1 MSAQILVV
9 LITIVTLFLFIQGNL
24 RYDFVSLLT
33 LIALV
38 LTGLVPAE
46 DAFVGFAHPAVITV
60 AAVLIISDAL
70 TKTGA
75 INRLV
80 TLINRGSDKL
90 QVKILTLMAITAGL
104 SAFMNNVGA
113 LALIMPIALTIA
125 KDNKISPSKLLMPV
139 SFASLLGGMLTSI
152 GTPPNLIIST
162 YRVQAGKEAFPFF
175 SFLPV
180 GLTLALTGIAF
191 TVLVGWKLIPLRES
205 DNLGE
210 RFNLE
215 DYLFELVVTDEC
227 NPSGIK
233 LKDFH
238 KIYGVGINV
247 VSITRDEYQIVSP
260 SGSDKIFPGDILIIK
275 SVSKDLNDL
284 MRKSCLDLKGAKT
297 EKLISETALKSD
309 NIALVDVVLRDD
321 SPLIGRTAIQTQLRT
336 RYNANLI
343 AVSRQ
348 GISNVERLKELH
360 FESGD
365 ILLLQVPEVSLN
377 DVYSKMRALPLAE
390 RDVGLNIKDST
401 RDQIITVSAFAI
413 SILLATFNVLPV
425 NISFVAVTVVLVIS
439 KVVTPR
445 EFYGSIEWPTIIMIG
460 SLFALGQ
467 ALETSGGTETI
478 ANVISKLAIHFSP
491 AILLGI
497 LMTITIILS
506 NLFTSNAA
514 AILMAP
520 IALGVANTLDLS
532 VDPFLMTV
540 SVGAASSFL
549 TPIAHQS
556 NTLVMGPGGYKFPD
570 YWRLGLPLVLIS
582 IFVGVPMILWVWPL

>member
-1 MSAQILVV
+1 MSAQILVI
-9 LITIVTLFLFIQGNL
+9 LITIVTLFLFIQGKL

-60 AAVLIISDAL
+60 AAVLIISEAL

-80 TLINRGSDKL
+80 ALINRGSDKVQL
-90 QVKILTLMAITAGL
+90 KILTLMAITAGL

-162 YRVQAGKEAFPFF
+162 YRVQAGKEAFSFF

-205 DNLGE
+205 DNLSE

-260 SGSDKIFPGDILIIK
+260 SGGDEIFPGDILIIK
-275 SVSKDLNDL
+275 SISKDLNDL
-284 MRKSCLDLKGAKT
+284 MRKTCLDLKGAKT
-297 EKLISETALKSD
+297 EKLIAETALKSD
-309 NIALVDVVLRDD
+309 DIALVEVVLRDD

-365 ILLLQVPEVSLN
+365 ILLLQVPEVSLS

-401 RDQIITVSAFAI
+401 RDQIITVSAFGI

-445 EFYGSIEWPTIIMIG
+445 EFYESIEWPTIIMIG

-520 IALGVANTLDLS
+520 IALGVANTLGLS

-556 NTLVMGPGGYKFPD
+556 NTLVMGPGGYKFTD
-570 YWRLGLPLVLIS
+570 YWRLGLPLALIS
-582 IFVGVPMILWVWPL
+582 IFVGVPMILWAWPL